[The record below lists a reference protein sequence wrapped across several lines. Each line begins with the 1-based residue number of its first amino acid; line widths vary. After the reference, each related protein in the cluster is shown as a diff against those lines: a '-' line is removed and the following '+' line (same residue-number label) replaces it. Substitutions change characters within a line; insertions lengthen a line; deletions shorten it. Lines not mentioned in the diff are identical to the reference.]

1 MTTVVR
7 SSAAMPEPHS
17 HLFCLES
24 VNMDCL
30 LDLMLNE
37 WKISHI
43 DIVRN
48 AIVIPSLLATMCH
61 CPVSMNSPMK

>member
-1 MTTVVR
+1 
-7 SSAAMPEPHS
+7 
-17 HLFCLES
+17 
-24 VNMDCL
+24 
-30 LDLMLNE
+30 MLNE

-61 CPVSMNSPMK
+61 CPVSINSPMKYAAITSMVVTAP